1 MPRGRGHGQPWRR
14 WAKIARMSI
23 LSDRRPLARGFVG
36 FNYLVGVTG
45 LAVLTAATLLRFGSG
60 PGQRPPDLE
69 LHFAFL
75 ALFVLARWLRFEV
88 PPNITASLVVPLQLA
103 AVLLLG
109 PVPTAWLVLPAFLI
123 EVVRERPLQG
133 LEGWRLRAMIG
144 IIAFN
149 LGMEALI
156 TLAAGACWLALRP
169 DGAFDTSPEALFA
182 LVATFVVFKG
192 VNELLMVT
200 GIWLRGVELPRYLVG
215 ARTTVVIETLSLPL
229 AALLVLLRESPEL
242 SRVGFYLF
250 VGALVLAAVVVRS
263 LTHTRVDLERRVREI
278 ETVSDVGRAISLD
291 MGLERLLQTVYE
303 RCSAILP
310 SGHFYIA
317 IWNEGDA
324 SLRIALEVIDGER
337 QEPHDLPL
345 GEGLTSHVIQS
356 RRALLVG
363 DLIGER
369 ESLPAEPV
377 VVDST
382 NRSWLGVPMIARGE
396 VVGAI
401 VLQHENADQYDEN
414 DLRVL
419 DTVASQA
426 AISIMNARLHREALN
441 ALRIEAENRELKA
454 LNAKKSDF
462 VNMVSHQFR
471 TPLNAVIGYTN
482 LLLERARRVE
492 GEPDVP
498 DLERHLDTVHGESRR
513 LAQMVEELLNLS
525 RIRAGHL
532 PLTLQTFDVNA
543 VVRETL
549 VAHEL
554 LAAERGLSLVIEGAG
569 VLPARGDSNFI
580 RQVLGNLVANAVK
593 YAPEDSTVT
602 VRSRSEGGGVLV
614 EVEDEGPG
622 VPPEDLERI
631 FDEFYRAPGETL
643 DKPGTGLGLSIC
655 RGILEAHSSPCWAE
669 RRGGGT
675 AFCFRLPAP
684 GAADT
689 SERDA
694 PAAAA
699 GG

>member
-1 MPRGRGHGQPWRR
+1 MPRGRGHGQPSRR
-14 WAKIARMSI
+14 WAKIARMNI
-23 LSDRRPLARGFVG
+23 LRDRGPLSRGFVG
-36 FNYLVGVTG
+36 FNSLVGLTG
-45 LAVLTAATLLRFGSG
+45 LAALTVATLLRFGSG
-60 PGQRPPDLE
+60 SGALPPVVDLE
-69 LHFAFL
+69 LHFVFL

-88 PPNITASLVVPLQLA
+88 PPNITASLIVPLQLA

-123 EVVRERPLQG
+123 EVVRERPLRG
-133 LEGWRLRAMIG
+133 LEGRRLRAMIG

-149 LGMEALI
+149 LGMEALV
-156 TLAAGACWLALRP
+156 TLAAGACWLTLRP
-169 DGAFDTSPEALFA
+169 GGGFDTSPQALGA

-192 VNELLMVT
+192 VNELLMSA
-200 GIWLRGVELPRYLVG
+200 GIWMRGVELRRYLQG

-242 SRVGFYLF
+242 GRVGFYLF
-250 VGALVLAAVVVRS
+250 VFALTLGAVVVRG
-263 LTHTRVDLERRVREI
+263 LTRTRVDLERRVREI
-278 ETVSDVGRAISLD
+278 ETVSEVGRAISVD
-291 MGLERLLQTVYE
+291 MDLTRLLETIHE

-317 IWNEGDA
+317 LWNEGEP

-337 QEPHDLPL
+337 HEPHDLPL
-345 GEGLTSHVIQS
+345 GEGLTSHVILT
-356 RRALLVG
+356 RKALLVG
-363 DLIGER
+363 DLIGRR
-369 ESLPAEPV
+369 ESLPAKPV
-377 VVDST
+377 VVDSI

-401 VLQHENADQYDEN
+401 VLQHENSDQYDEN

-426 AISIMNARLHREALN
+426 AISIMNARLHREALH

-482 LLLERARRVE
+482 LLLERARRSDGRSGVA
-492 GEPDVP
+492 

-532 PLTLQTFDVNA
+532 PLTMQDFDVNA

-549 VAHEL
+549 AAHEL
-554 LAAERGLSLVIEGAG
+554 LAAERGLELVSESDGE
-569 VLPARGDSNFI
+569 LLARGDSNFI

-593 YAPEDSTVT
+593 YAPAGSLVR
-602 VRSRSEGGGVLV
+602 VRSRAEPGGVLV

-622 VPPEDLERI
+622 VPEEDLERI

-643 DKPGTGLGLSIC
+643 DQPGTGLGLSIC
-655 RGILEAHSSPCWAE
+655 RGILEAHASPCWAE
-669 RRGGGT
+669 RRGAGT
-675 AFCFRLPAP
+675 AFCFRLPAGGMRRGEDRP
-684 GAADT
+684 K
-689 SERDA
+689 
-694 PAAAA
+694 AAAR
-699 GG
+699 G